1 MSKKSDKRQKQL
13 VRQKIVKLLKSK
25 PNSSYSNKQIA
36 KKLGFTQP
44 IKKKLASKI
53 LRDLVHDKVVLEK
66 PGETYQFNPSII
78 SKYQG
83 EISFTQSGSAYI
95 LSGDE
100 RKDIFVDR
108 RNTRNAL
115 DGDLVS
121 YAVVK
126 KSSSGK
132 IEGKV
137 VEVIKRKQTQFVG
150 TIDVSAKFAF
160 VIPSN
165 KKIHV
170 DFFID
175 LKKIGEAKTGQKVLI
190 ELTDWPLSA
199 DSPYG
204 KVIKVLGEA
213 GETSTE
219 IHAILEEFGLPYE
232 FPQEVLEASN
242 EISTEIT
249 QEEIKKRRDFRSIP
263 TFTIDPYDAK
273 DFDDALS
280 FQRLENGNIEVGV
293 HIADVSHYV
302 TPNSI
307 IDKEAIERSTS
318 VYLVDRV
325 VPMLPEVLSNQ
336 VCSLRPDEEKY
347 CFSAVFELD
356 HRAKVHNQWFG
367 RTVIKSI
374 RRFTYEEAQ
383 ERIET
388 KEGDYQEEINTLD
401 SLAKILRENRLKQGA
416 LDVFSK
422 EVKFKVNE
430 DGKPDGVMIKT
441 SKDAHKLI
449 EEFMLLANRSVATL
463 LGKKKEG
470 EVQYPNIYRV
480 HDEPSEQKI
489 ADLKL
494 FLDEA
499 GYQLHLVKGKPISY
513 ALNKVLKEAE
523 EKDEIEFVAP
533 MVIRSMA
540 KAEYSPDN
548 IGHYGLAFDYYSH
561 FTSPIRRYPD
571 LETHRILQNYL
582 DKVSPKR
589 TEEELDKACKHYS
602 NREKLA
608 TEAER
613 ASIKFMQV
621 LYMSDKV
628 GQTFKGKITGIAKY
642 GIFVED
648 SYSKSEGLIRI
659 RSIKQDHFFY
669 EEDTNQFVG
678 KNTGDVLRMGT
689 PVEIKLIKTDLINKN
704 IDFELVRFGDDL

>member
-1 MSKKSDKRQKQL
+1 MSKKNDKRQKQL
-13 VRQKIVKLLKSK
+13 ARQKIVKFLKGK
-25 PNSSYSNKQIA
+25 PNSSYSEKQIA
-36 KKLGFTQP
+36 KKIGFTQP

-53 LRDLVHDKVVLEK
+53 IRDLVHDKVVLEK
-66 PGETYQFNPSII
+66 PGETYQFNPQII

-83 EISFTQSGSAYI
+83 EITFTQSGTAFI
-95 LSGDE
+95 LTGDD
-100 RKDIFVDR
+100 RKDIFIAQ
-108 RNTRNAL
+108 RNTKNAL
-115 DGDLVS
+115 EGDIVS
-121 YAVVK
+121 YEITK
-126 KSSSGK
+126 KSKSGK
-132 IEGKV
+132 SEGKV
-137 VEVIKRKQTQFVG
+137 VEVIERKSTQFVG
-150 TIDVSAKFAF
+150 TIEVSSKFAF

-175 LKKIGEAKTGQKVLI
+175 LKKIGDAKNGQKVLI
-190 ELTDWPLSA
+190 EMTDWPLSA

-204 KVIKVLGEA
+204 KVIKVLGNA

-232 FPQEVLEASN
+232 FPQEVLDASN
-242 EISTEIT
+242 DISTEIT
-249 QEEIKKRRDFRSIP
+249 EEELKKRRDFRSVP
-263 TFTIDPYDAK
+263 TFTIDPDDAK

-302 TPNSI
+302 TPDSI
-307 IDKEAIERSTS
+307 IDKEAVERSTS

-325 VPMLPEVLSNQ
+325 VPMLPEILSNQ

-356 HRAKVHNQWFG
+356 HKAKVHNQWFG

-401 SLAKILRENRLKQGA
+401 SLAKVLRKNRLNKGA
-416 LDVFSK
+416 LDVFST
-422 EVKFKVNE
+422 EVKFKVSE
-430 DGKPDGVMIKT
+430 DGKPDGIMIKT

-463 LGKKKEG
+463 LGKRKEG

-489 ADLKL
+489 ADLRL

-499 GYQLHLVKGKPISY
+499 GYKLQPVKGKPISY
-513 ALNKVLKEAE
+513 ALNQVLKEAE
-523 EKDEIEFVAP
+523 EKDEVEFIAP

-540 KAEYSPDN
+540 KAEYSSDN

-582 DKVSPKR
+582 DKAKPKR
-589 TEEELDKACKHYS
+589 TEEELEKACKHYS

-621 LYMSDKV
+621 LYMSDKI

-669 EEDTNQFVG
+669 EDDTNQFVG
-678 KNTGDVLRMGT
+678 KNTGEVLRMGT
-689 PVEIKLIKTDLINKN
+689 PVEIKLIKTDLVNKN
-704 IDFELVRFGDDL
+704 IDFELLNFGEDL

>member
-137 VEVIKRKQTQFVG
+137 VEVIERKQTQFVG

-175 LKKIGEAKTGQKVLI
+175 LKKIGEAKTGQKVLV

-204 KVIKVLGEA
+204 KVVKVLGEA

-307 IDKEAIERSTS
+307 IDKEAVERSTS

-356 HRAKVHNQWFG
+356 HRARVHNQWFG

-388 KEGDYQEEINTLD
+388 KDGDYQEEINILD

-449 EEFMLLANRSVATL
+449 EEFMLLANRSVASL

-470 EVQYPNIYRV
+470 EIQYPNIYRV

-582 DKVSPKR
+582 DKASPKR